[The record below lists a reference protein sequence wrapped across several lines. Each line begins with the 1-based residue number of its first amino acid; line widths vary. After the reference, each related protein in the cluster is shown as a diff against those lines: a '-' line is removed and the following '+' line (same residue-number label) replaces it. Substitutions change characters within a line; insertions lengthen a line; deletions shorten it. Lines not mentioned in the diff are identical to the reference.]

1 MFRFPVQVARVPP
14 REEPDRESGWLPRY
28 IQGTRPA
35 VGTNF
40 VLNIGNLYP
49 ARLWKMGSVSCAI
62 SADANIV
69 GGTGRVVSLA
79 LLSPDQVIWEVWT
92 TADALAAS
100 TDGTYIWARD
110 IGALLVAGL
119 RHGPIPTGPFITTGR
134 ILQIT
139 LNGIQ
144 AGDQIRDVNIEIEE
158 RAGAY

>member
-1 MFRFPVQVARVPP
+1 M
-14 REEPDRESGWLPRY
+14 
-28 IQGTRPA
+28 
-35 VGTNF
+35 
-40 VLNIGNLYP
+40 
-49 ARLWKMGSVSCAI
+49 
-62 SADANIV
+62 
-69 GGTGRVVSLA
+69 VSLA

-144 AGDQIRDVNIEIEE
+144 VGDQIRDVNIEIEE